1 MLVSSSAQTQP
12 TILSWRWCIICTLNR
27 SILPVVVHSVN
38 NGGVFLSSLKMENVL
53 IMETQ
58 MLAVHTFPLVTALRK
73 KGSSFPANLASSS
86 YFSRPEKT
94 KLQTIEQTLKKKT
107 LAAFSTSLSSF
118 KESDL
123 TNPFIRLST
132 KCQPSLTSGVLH
144 RVRHDLVSSARSS
157 HGKAPLGDLPK
168 IIHNV
173 QRYS

>member
-1 MLVSSSAQTQP
+1 MD
-12 TILSWRWCIICTLNR
+12 
-27 SILPVVVHSVN
+27 
-38 NGGVFLSSLKMENVL
+38 NVL

-132 KCQPSLTSGVLH
+132 KSLTSGVLH
-144 RVRHDLVSSARSS
+144 RVRHNLVSSARSS

-168 IIHNV
+168 IIRNV

>member
-1 MLVSSSAQTQP
+1 
-12 TILSWRWCIICTLNR
+12 
-27 SILPVVVHSVN
+27 
-38 NGGVFLSSLKMENVL
+38 MENVL

-94 KLQTIEQTLKKKT
+94 KLQTIEQTLKKNVS
-107 LAAFSTSLSSF
+107 LAAFFTSLFSF

-132 KCQPSLTSGVLH
+132 KSLTSGVFH
-144 RVRHDLVSSARSS
+144 RVRHNLVSSARGS

-173 QRYS
+173 NRYS

>member
-27 SILPVVVHSVN
+27 SIIPVVVHSVN
-38 NGGVFLSSLKMENVL
+38 NGGVFLGSLKMDNVL

-94 KLQTIEQTLKKKT
+94 KLQTIKQFWEKKNVSV
-107 LAAFSTSLSSF
+107 AAFSFSIP
-118 KESDL
+118 KENDL
-123 TNPFIRLST
+123 THSFA
-132 KCQPSLTSGVLH
+132 CQPKVNQKSYQW
-144 RVRHDLVSSARSS
+144 R
-157 HGKAPLGDLPK
+157 APQG
-168 IIHNV
+168 
-173 QRYS
+173 QA